1 MDRLRYTPERK
12 YSIIITIFSLDK
24 EELEREKRMIEM
36 EIGLRI

>member
-1 MDRLRYTPERK
+1 VPTEKEL
-12 YSIIITIFSLDK
+12 K

>member
-1 MDRLRYTPERK
+1 MDRVRYTRERK

-24 EELEREKRMIEM
+24 EELVREKRMIEM